1 MKPFSAPQ
9 RLFLRVSG
17 FMASFRPLGL
27 SGLRRSTKCQD
38 QDVEASSPVASK
50 LLLLCN
56 PRVGCKDIV
65 GQCLELRV
73 RSTCVHSAG
82 FLHLKGAELPASCRV
97 PKKSVLRTLF
107 TSCYIQVSTPPGDR
121 LKDAMT
127 RMQGFE
133 SWRHRRRLLA
143 DGLKLCS
150 PLVRL
155 SQADISKFAF
165 ASHGRCLKT
174 LRLMSR
180 RCMHTAH
187 RRNKSA
193 LEKITLLALPVVQAL
208 VAKCTSR
215 SALNQSRE
223 LDLRCPEIQRR
234 TSLQISSALNRAGL
248 W

>member
-27 SGLRRSTKCQD
+27 SGLRRRTKCQD

-50 LLLLCN
+50 PLLLCN

-73 RSTCVHSAG
+73 RSTCVHPAG
-82 FLHLKGAELPASCRV
+82 FLHLKGAELPTSCRV

-155 SQADISKFAF
+155 TFPN
-165 ASHGRCLKT
+165 L
-174 LRLMSR
+174 LSR
-180 RCMHTAH
+180 VTGDA
-187 RRNKSA
+187 
-193 LEKITLLALPVVQAL
+193 
-208 VAKCTSR
+208 
-215 SALNQSRE
+215 
-223 LDLRCPEIQRR
+223 
-234 TSLQISSALNRAGL
+234 
-248 W
+248 